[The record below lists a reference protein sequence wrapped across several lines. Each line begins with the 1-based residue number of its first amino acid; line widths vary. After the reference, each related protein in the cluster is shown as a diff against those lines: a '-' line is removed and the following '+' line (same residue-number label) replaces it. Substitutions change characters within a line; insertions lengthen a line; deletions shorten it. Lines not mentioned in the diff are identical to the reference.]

1 MQIRRKTIRKVWKG
15 GNCLRKKV
23 SNASASRRG
32 VRSDAVVCEMKI
44 EKHERTFKKDARI
57 TMKPRFTLL
66 ELLIAIAMIA
76 VLVSLL
82 LPALGKARATGRSVR
97 CLSNQKMLSLAQT
110 SYSVDNHEWL
120 LPAALVASSGNN
132 AQLHEFWGGMLAGYR
147 SDGSIASPYGS
158 FMKKSEAAKEI
169 AGVKQFYFTGALTC
183 PEQSLEF
190 AYGAFRYSHFGRG
203 VCGGANTSG
212 SNSSGGHAYM
222 FGKTN
227 VLTRPSEAVFTL
239 DHPLK
244 TTFYDRLIVS
254 MVEHNSLGMM
264 TGFHHT
270 QRCNVSFFDGHCE
283 SVSRGVMEHR
293 GIHYHSA
300 AANYGFFLR
309 GFDTKKTVHYW

>member
-1 MQIRRKTIRKVWKG
+1 
-15 GNCLRKKV
+15 
-23 SNASASRRG
+23 
-32 VRSDAVVCEMKI
+32 MKQ
-44 EKHERTFKKDARI
+44 
-57 TMKPRFTLL
+57 RFTLL

-76 VLVSLL
+76 ILVSML
-82 LPALGKARATGRSVR
+82 LPALSKARATGRSIS
-97 CLSNQKMLSLAQT
+97 CLSKQRMLSLAQT
-110 SYSVDNHEWL
+110 SYTTDNSEWL
-120 LPAALVASSGNN
+120 LPAALVASSGSN
-132 AQLHEFWGGMLAGYR
+132 AQLHDFWGGMLAGYQK
-147 SDGSIASPYGS
+147 DGSITSPYGP
-158 FMKKSEAAKEI
+158 FMKKSAAAKEI

-244 TTFYDRLIVS
+244 TTFYDRLIIS

-283 SVSRGVMEHR
+283 SVSRGTMEHR
-293 GIHYHSA
+293 GIQYHSA

-309 GFDTKKTVHYW
+309 GFDSKKTVHYW